1 MQYRKLSCKFVKAM
15 LTTQRRQHIID
26 ILKRDGRAIAG
37 ELARELGLSED
48 TIRRDMRDMAAAGL
62 LRRVH
67 GGALPIAPDLP
78 DLSARRTLASTEKA
92 GLGALA
98 AGLVRPGQMIF
109 LDGGTTTAEIARR
122 IPRDMAITVATH
134 SPTIAAEFEHH
145 DKVEVILIGGRLY
158 RHSMVCVGAEAASA
172 IDRLRPD
179 IFFLG
184 VTAIHAMNGLTT
196 GDYEEA
202 AIKRRIM
209 ERSRE
214 TFVPVTDEK
223 IGAASPCLIAPIE
236 AITGA
241 LVVPTTPIERLED
254 LRAAGVRLISG

>member
-1 MQYRKLSCKFVKAM
+1 M
-15 LTTQRRQHIID
+15 LTTQRRQHILD
-26 ILKRDGRAIAG
+26 VLKRDGRAIAG
-37 ELARELGLSED
+37 DLARELGLSED

-67 GGALPIAPDLP
+67 GGALPITPELP
-78 DLSARRTLASTEKA
+78 DFSSRRSVASSEKA
-92 GLGALA
+92 KLGALA
-98 AGLVRPGQMIF
+98 LSLIKPGQTIF
-109 LDGGTTTAEIARR
+109 FDGGTTTAEIARR

-158 RHSMVCVGAEAASA
+158 RHSMVSVGVEAALT

-184 VTAIHAMNGLTT
+184 VTAIHPVHGLTT

-214 TFVPVTDEK
+214 TFVPVTDDK
-223 IGAASPCLIAPIE
+223 IGAVSPCLIAPVE
-236 AITGA
+236 TVTGV
-241 LVVPTTPIERLED
+241 LVDAATPVERLDGLKET
-254 LRAAGVRLISG
+254 GVRLISG